1 MRYITKTDLMIVAR
15 NSGILMI
22 GIGIMCLI
30 PLIFDLVYFE
40 FDIISFLIPGA
51 ISILLGIGVIKY
63 FENSTN
69 KRMRLKHGMMISSF
83 AWLWAS
89 LIGGL
94 VFAIATGMPLIDSV
108 FESMSAL
115 TGTGITMFKD
125 VEILPHSILFFR
137 ALEQW
142 VGGLGVVVMVIG
154 ILTKPGTASSKL
166 YQSEA
171 REERIKPSI
180 KTTLEKTF
188 QIYAIYTA
196 FGIILYLL
204 AGMPIFDS
212 ICNTLHIVSTGGM
225 GIKNANMGFYHNDL
239 IYLISDILM
248 ILGAT
253 SFLVHYKVIKT
264 RGKSLIEDLQ
274 FKIIICVIAFVTLM
288 LYLVSNIVPMDLL
301 FTVVSAITTTGASVA
316 SPITMAGWPSFV
328 LICLMC
334 LMLTGGSNGSTV
346 GAIKLVRM
354 ITFFKGIY
362 RHIREILSPEGRVV
376 PIKLHGRKIPEKA
389 ISESGNYITLYMMF
403 ILFTWALFCLFGHD
417 PFKSLFAAIS
427 LQGNNGLELGIVN
440 YTLNPI
446 LKLVS
451 IFDMW
456 TGRIEIYPVLITLR
470 ATLDIFKR

>member
-94 VFAIATGMPLIDSV
+94 VFAISTGMPLIDSV

>member
-94 VFAIATGMPLIDSV
+94 VFAISTGMPLIDSV

-248 ILGAT
+248 IL
-253 SFLVHYKVIKT
+253 
-264 RGKSLIEDLQ
+264 ELQ
-274 FKIIICVIAFVTLM
+274 AF
-288 LYLVSNIVPMDLL
+288 
-301 FTVVSAITTTGASVA
+301 
-316 SPITMAGWPSFV
+316 
-328 LICLMC
+328 
-334 LMLTGGSNGSTV
+334 
-346 GAIKLVRM
+346 
-354 ITFFKGIY
+354 
-362 RHIREILSPEGRVV
+362 
-376 PIKLHGRKIPEKA
+376 
-389 ISESGNYITLYMMF
+389 
-403 ILFTWALFCLFGHD
+403 
-417 PFKSLFAAIS
+417 
-427 LQGNNGLELGIVN
+427 
-440 YTLNPI
+440 
-446 LKLVS
+446 
-451 IFDMW
+451 
-456 TGRIEIYPVLITLR
+456 
-470 ATLDIFKR
+470 